1 MEITHLNMASPEVEI
16 THLNMASG
24 CPHSGLIKNSQTSD
38 PLNLWNAV
46 VNVQFVLGDSL
57 SVQLGN
63 MTTTAT
69 TTTTT
74 TTTTKNKQ
82 KNSLTYNPL
91 KLSTAVVNV
100 ELMIILNA
108 FLTHQIPL

>member
-1 MEITHLNMASPEVEI
+1 MASPEVEI

-74 TTTTKNKQ
+74 KNKQ
-82 KNSLTYNPL
+82 KNSLTCNPL